1 MGSFSDVILEVSNFI
16 WGVPMIIILMGAH
29 LYFTIRLKFPQRY
42 LFKAMRCYF
51 TKDKSEGDISPFAS
65 LATALASCIGTG
77 NIIGVAIAVSL
88 GGPGAVFWCWM
99 TGVLGMATRYAET
112 LLAVEYRVKRKSGEM
127 AGGAMYVLER
137 GLKMKWLAV
146 IFALLTIVASLG
158 IGNTVQANAM
168 ATMLHSEFGISTMIS
183 GGFLSLVVALV
194 IIYGVKGIAKV
205 ASLLVPFMALFYI
218 VGSVVIIVMNSAVL
232 GETISLIFSSAFSAE
247 SIGGGAVGGG
257 VIMAMRYGIAR
268 GLFSNESGMGSTP
281 IVAAAARSEN
291 PVKMALIAST
301 GTFWDTVVICAITG
315 VVLVSTIIIDPTID
329 YSSGA
334 LLTQQAFS
342 RLPYGSIFLT
352 VTLVCFTFST
362 ILGWSYYAEKAI
374 EYLGSEDAIKYFRV
388 VWVVVAFVGAITSL
402 DLIWNIADIMNA
414 LMTIPNII
422 SLLLLVGVVSKI
434 TKKYLPK
441 FK

>member
-1 MGSFSDVILEVSNFI
+1 
-16 WGVPMIIILMGAH
+16 
-29 LYFTIRLKFPQRY
+29 
-42 LFKAMRCYF
+42 
-51 TKDKSEGDISPFAS
+51 
-65 LATALASCIGTG
+65 
-77 NIIGVAIAVSL
+77 
-88 GGPGAVFWCWM
+88 
-99 TGVLGMATRYAET
+99 
-112 LLAVEYRVKRKSGEM
+112 
-127 AGGAMYVLER
+127 MYVLER
-137 GLKMKWLAV
+137 ALNMKWLAV

>member
-1 MGSFSDVILEVSNFI
+1 MASFGDTILELSNFI

-29 LYFTIRLKFPQRY
+29 LYFTIRLKFPQRH
-42 LFKAMRCYF
+42 LFKAMKYYF
-51 TKDKSEGDISPFAS
+51 TNDKSEGDISPFAS

-112 LLAVEYRVKRKSGEM
+112 LLAVEYRVKRSSGEM

-137 GLKMKWLAV
+137 GLNMKWLAV
-146 IFALLTIVASLG
+146 TFALLTIVASLG

-168 ATMLHSEFGISTMIS
+168 ATMLHSEFGLSTAIS
-183 GGFLSLVVALV
+183 GGVLAVVVALV
-194 IIYGVKGIAKV
+194 ILYGVKGIAKV
-205 ASLLVPFMALFYI
+205 ASFLVPFMALFYI
-218 VGSVVIIVMNSAVL
+218 IGSVTIIIMNSAVL
-232 GETISLIFSSAFSAE
+232 GETISLIFSAAFSAE
-247 SIGGGAVGGG
+247 SIGGGVVGGG

-315 VVLVSTIIIDPTID
+315 IVLVSSVIIDPTID

-334 LLTQQAFS
+334 LLTKQAFS
-342 RLPYGSIFLT
+342 RLPYGSLFLT
-352 VTLVCFTFST
+352 ITLVCFTFST

-374 EYLGSEDAIKYFRV
+374 EYLGNEGAIKYFRV
-388 VWVVVAFVGAITSL
+388 VWVVVAFIGAITSL

-422 SLLLLVGVVSKI
+422 SLILLVGVVSKI
-434 TKKYLPK
+434 TKEYLPK
-441 FK
+441 I